1 MLNSLTK
8 DNTIQCDTY
17 ESKSDFILMIVCS
30 VSEIIHLNHNEIEEC
45 NK

>member
-1 MLNSLTK
+1 MLFDDLTL
-8 DNTIQCDTY
+8 
-17 ESKSDFILMIVCS
+17 DFILMIVCS